1 MKLTLSKWDLIE
13 LAQKIAEANCDGSV
27 SIPIY
32 EVDGRGFQVVC
43 EFNLHVYYG
52 EREDNT
58 GWQNVDITDFCVTN
72 MYVACNGEPIDIS
85 VDWNESMLNEFVSD
99 NIYD

>member
-1 MKLTLSKWDLIE
+1 MVLTLCKWFLIE
-13 LAQKIAEANCDGSV
+13 LAQKIAERDCDSSV

-32 EVDGRGFQVVC
+32 EEDETELQVVC
-43 EFNLHVYYG
+43 EFNLQLHYG

-58 GWQNVDITDFCVTN
+58 GWRNVDTIDFCVTN
-72 MYVACNGEPIDIS
+72 MYVACNDEPLDIS
-85 VDWNESMLNEFVSD
+85 VDWDESMLNEFVSD